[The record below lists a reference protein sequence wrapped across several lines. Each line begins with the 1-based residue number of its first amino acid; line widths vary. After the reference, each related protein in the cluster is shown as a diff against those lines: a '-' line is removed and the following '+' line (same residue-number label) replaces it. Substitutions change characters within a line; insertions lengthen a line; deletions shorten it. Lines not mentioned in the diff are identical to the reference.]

1 MQAVS
6 LETIGLMLIP
16 AVIVVALLLVRGM
29 AVGARQRLVPNHWPF
44 NMIGKHL
51 FNRYVIV
58 PVLFGTLIAIQWVS
72 DMLA

>member
-1 MQAVS
+1 VKAVN

-16 AVIVVALLLVRGM
+16 ALIVVALLVVRG
-29 AVGARQRLVPNHWPF
+29 AADGARQRLVPNHWPF

-58 PVLFGTLIAIQWVS
+58 PVLIGALMAIQWVS
-72 DMLA
+72 DLLA